1 MKRWRKQI
9 LGITLAVALATIT
22 AAPAALAALDFTSAL
37 KLFGITYVVD
47 LFQTQINDFIN
58 TLTARQN
65 VSAKESTKVVPI
77 ISVGTGAHVGAAQ
90 VTGPAAMVAKVQAVG
105 QLEGDFFGGM
115 RAKVLVPLDGRNPLQ
130 GMRRVDQVGISAII
144 DINIE
149 AASSPSPAPPSLV
162 PDSKPNP
169 PQLVPGQPSQPQPL
183 PVCPS
188 VSVGLTGG
196 AGNSREIQDTLRKWP
211 ALEYALFAT
220 DDITLRG
227 SNIRVLGAGRAN
239 DEISARGNNIS
250 VSGDLLARKRVDG
263 YNQGHGYPGCVVN
276 ELSLPSLN
284 WAEMQRRAS
293 RSYRGKQT
301 LNGNNVLRGVT
312 SVDGDLVL
320 DGWVQGGGLVV
331 VHGNVTITRRGAG
344 APDGLLI
351 WADGEVRL
359 PESNTDAH
367 VFIIAARGIT
377 VSGSNIRLVGGLAGR
392 DIDITGNNIDILS
405 NSTALQHF
413 PR

>member
-196 AGNSREIQDTLRKWP
+196 AGNSKTTL
-211 ALEYALFAT
+211 A
-220 DDITLRG
+220 
-227 SNIRVLGAGRAN
+227 NIGKAFDELAAKVKCGDKVL
-239 DEISARGNNIS
+239 IYIC
-250 VSGDLLARKRVDG
+250 
-263 YNQGHGYPGCVVN
+263 GHGRKDGGIAIKSPSGKTQELMKPKDEPGREDGKDNSLKDFLDKIPSCPDEDCEKAGCCCDVTVILESCFAGSFKDADVGGEGCKVVGTSDKTEAWATYPG
-276 ELSLPSLN
+276 
-284 WAEMQRRAS
+284 
-293 RSYRGKQT
+293 G
-301 LNGNNVLRGVT
+301 GVYT
-312 SVDGDLVL
+312 R
-320 DGWVQGGGLVV
+320 GLVE
-331 VHGNVTITRRGAG
+331 GMRDPAS
-344 APDGLLI
+344 D
-351 WADGEVRL
+351 ADDPPNGVE
-359 PESNTDAH
+359 PSEAH
-367 VFIIAARGIT
+367 ENGKKSI
-377 VSGSNIRLVGGLAGR
+377 
-392 DIDITGNNIDILS
+392 
-405 NSTALQHF
+405 
-413 PR
+413 